1 MLARLVAIALP
12 WLALIAP
19 AGAVSVGLH
28 AIAIIAA
35 FHGWGLAIARACRRD
50 PGAWL
55 AIAWGLAGVVALAGL
70 AIALG
75 VYTARVQWAIVLLG
89 LVIHSG
95 VLAMR
100 LRAPSP
106 RWPML
111 PALLVA
117 ALAVVHVLGAAGDV
131 GARPFDDDGNL
142 LGQIARL
149 LDTGGLADGIGY
161 PRTSQLGGH
170 AALASL
176 AAIAGDL
183 RFARMID
190 ALGLAVFL
198 ALACAR
204 IRVRDAATGI
214 WACLLIVTVS
224 ALPIAHAEAT
234 PMWLVAALALALFAT
249 LEDATDDPR
258 SAIPVAL
265 VAGALVAL
273 RTELAPIAVVAIAGA
288 WWERRGRMLLAL
300 AGIALVVVAPYALA
314 RQLAEPIASGGS
326 TVARAAGVVAIAV
339 PASALLLLPFGGD
352 RSRAQRSA
360 AWATAAGLAGVALS
374 GGYASQFLWPIAL
387 AYIAKLV
394 VELARG
400 DAAPPATA
408 FVVALLAAVWIYDGR
423 DTAGRAR
430 WSHRY
435 SDLVFG
441 IDYLHGVG
449 DRAPAGGSYD
459 RALAAIPDGATV
471 AVWVARPEQLDYHAH
486 AIVDLRTPRWAH
498 LRKPDDAHHELAAL
512 IAKTGA
518 DYLVVEHDDAP
529 PGDDLDIAL
538 RDDPLV
544 IVAGLVRVVKLTAR

>member
-1 MLARLVAIALP
+1 MAARLFAIALP
-12 WLALIAP
+12 WLALIVP
-19 AGAVSVGLH
+19 TGALSVALY
-28 AIAIIAA
+28 AFALVAA

-55 AIAWGLAGVVALAGL
+55 ATAWGIAGVVALAGL
-70 AIALG
+70 AIVLG
-75 VYTARVQWAIVLLG
+75 VYTSRVQWAIVLLG
-89 LVIHSG
+89 LAIHSG
-95 VLAMR
+95 ALAMR

-106 RWPML
+106 RWPL
-111 PALLVA
+111 VPTLLVA
-117 ALAVVHVLGAAGDV
+117 VLAVLHVLGAAGDV

-176 AAIAGDL
+176 ASIAGDL

-190 ALGLAVFL
+190 ALGLVVFL

-204 IRVRDAATGI
+204 IGVRDAASGI

-224 ALPIAHAEAT
+224 ALPIAHAEPT
-234 PMWLVAALALALFAT
+234 PLWLVAALVLALFAT
-249 LEDATDDPR
+249 LEDTTDDPR
-258 SAIPVAL
+258 SALPAAL

-288 WWERRGRMLLAL
+288 WWERSGRMLLVL
-300 AGIALVVVAPYALA
+300 VGIVAAVVTPYALA
-314 RQLAEPIASGGS
+314 RYVAGPIASGGW
-326 TVARAAGVVAIAV
+326 TFARAAGVVAIAI
-339 PASALLLLPFGGD
+339 PAAALLLLPFGPD

-360 AWATAAGLAGVALS
+360 AWATAAGIAGVGLS
-374 GGYASQFLWPIAL
+374 SGYAAQFLWPIVL

-408 FVVALLAAVWIYDGR
+408 LVVALLAAVWIYDGR
-423 DTAGRAR
+423 ETAGRAR

-435 SDLVFG
+435 SELVFG
-441 IDYLHGVG
+441 VDYLHRVG

-459 RALAAIPDGATV
+459 RALAAVPTGATV
-471 AVWVARPEQLDYHAH
+471 AVWVTRPEQLDYRAH
-486 AIVDLRTPRWAH
+486 RIVDLRTPRWAH
-498 LRKPDDAHHELAAL
+498 LRKRPDELAAL

-518 DYLVVEHDDAP
+518 DYLVVERD
-529 PGDDLDIAL
+529 DDLDPIL
-538 RDDPLV
+538 RDRPLV
-544 IVAGLVRVVKLTAR
+544 ATDGIVRVVKL